1 MKEHDNMEECKWH
14 QAVDVRTTANENNI
28 NKIFEILD
36 KVRNR
41 LPLWAT
47 FTISLLMAIVGWLL
61 RHVN

>member
-1 MKEHDNMEECKWH
+1 MEECKWH
-14 QAVDVRTTANENNI
+14 QAVDVRTSANENNI

-61 RHVN
+61 NVK

>member
-1 MKEHDNMEECKWH
+1 MEECKWH
-14 QAVDVRTTANENNI
+14 QAIDVRTAANENNI
-28 NKIFEILD
+28 NKIFEVLD

-61 RHVN
+61 NVK